1 MSSMGMDKSGNQ
13 TISGSSTW
21 TKLTTFTVRAG
32 FPATVIVDNELVMD
46 QTATYSITWHG
57 SFANNAGTQ
66 QFRVV
71 LNDTTVLGTVNRDT
85 VGNIPVQALN
95 AGDTLGL
102 EALSSAF
109 FGGALNVEGGS
120 TLTYLYATAL
130 STPWTGEAED
140 TDITWGIDAETVL
153 ATTAAAA
160 DTSVAWAIDAEMQ
173 HEGALPVETGINW
186 DITADLYQGIHYDAE
201 AEVSIGWDITADMAL
216 IPDVTALPSV
226 FADTQLAVSVH
237 TVDGR
242 LVGDFP
248 CNMINNFT
256 FGREATEV
264 STASFQVSTQGDPEL
279 VEELRQWVHWV
290 TFWLGDTAV
299 WTGPIWNVRIGRTI
313 TTVSARDPSIFMWRT
328 RVPITRTFT
337 DTAPARIADT
347 VWRLMN
353 QLHGIKGTPL
363 VLPGVVQ
370 DTFTVSATADTR
382 YLHQFMDEL
391 VKVGL
396 QWTVVAGRVILGE
409 FPRSPV
415 AELQECDFLI
425 ELERQRDGSQV
436 FNDVRVQGQ
445 NWAST
450 AVADL
455 AGLRLQGLVSMDD
468 MFGASNIQRATQ
480 QYARQVARLRDDL
493 VVPANAS
500 LHPQAPVTY
509 DDLIPGR
516 VFAVYTETASQLMR
530 LDQLTVNGSQE
541 ALDVQVT
548 LVALQNDADIEMMG
562 DFD

>member
-1 MSSMGMDKSGNQ
+1 MSSMGMNKSGNQ
-13 TISGSSTW
+13 ELASTSTW
-21 TKLTTFTVRAG
+21 HQLTTFTVRSG
-32 FPATVIVDNELVMD
+32 FPATVITSNRLVMD
-46 QTATYSITWHG
+46 EARTGRVVFRGAFTSG
-57 SFANNAGTQ
+57 GGTQ
-66 QFRVV
+66 QFRAVLNGSTVIATVNTTIVSTTENVV
-71 LNDTTVLGTVNRDT
+71 VVPGDTIELQAFASSFLNDTV
-85 VGNIPVQALN
+85 
-95 AGDTLGL
+95 
-102 EALSSAF
+102 S
-109 FGGALNVEGGS
+109 GGAAN
-120 TLTYLYATAL
+120 TYLYFEVT
-130 STPWTGEAED
+130 STPWTAQAERS
-140 TDITWGIDAETVL
+140 TAWNRTAAAAVDADV
-153 ATTAAAA
+153 AAA
-160 DTSVAWAIDAEMQ
+160 DTSVAWGIDAEMQ
-173 HEGALPVETGINW
+173 HEGTLPVDTGINW

-216 IPDVTALPSV
+216 IPDVTSLPSV

-237 TVDGR
+237 TADGR
-242 LVGDFP
+242 MVGDFP

-264 STASFQVSTQGDPEL
+264 STASFQVSTQGDPDL

-425 ELERQRDGSQV
+425 EIERQRDGSQV

-450 AVADL
+450 AVAEL

-493 VVPANAS
+493 IVPASAS

-541 ALDVQVT
+541 AFDVQVT

-562 DFD
+562 DFDR